1 MKKILLPVMA
11 LSASV
16 MSGQASAANG
26 TVNFI
31 GEIINSTCQ
40 VTSDSKNI
48 DVYLGKYPT
57 SAFKA
62 IGDKSASKAFQIN
75 LEQCEPGTYTVRFD
89 GNTVAGHPD
98 LLAVNGDGS
107 TAAAQGLGIE
117 ITDVNGKHFAIANQA
132 TGKGEEPTV
141 TVVDDKTAVFNLQ
154 ARYRAYAKT
163 VTAGLANATSPFTI
177 EYK

>member
-16 MSGQASAANG
+16 MSGQVSAANG
-26 TVNFI
+26 TVNFT
-31 GEIINSTCQ
+31 GQIINSTCQ
-40 VTSDSKNI
+40 VASGDDKNI

-89 GNTVAGHPD
+89 GNSVPGHPD
-98 LLAVNGDGS
+98 LLAVSGDGS

-117 ITDVNGKHFAIANQA
+117 ITDINGKHFAIANKP
-132 TGKGEEPTV
+132 TGEEPTV
-141 TVVDDKTAVFNLQ
+141 KVVGDKKAVFNLQ
-154 ARYRAYAKT
+154 ARYRAYADT

>member
-26 TVNFI
+26 TVNFT
-31 GEIINSTCQ
+31 GQIINSTCQ
-40 VTSDSKNI
+40 VSGDSATI

-75 LEQCEPGTYTVRFD
+75 LDQCEPGTYTVRFD

-98 LLAVNGDGS
+98 LLAVSSDS
-107 TAAAQGLGIE
+107 TAAAAQGLGIE
-117 ITDVNGKHFAIANQA
+117 ITDINGKHFAIANKP
-132 TGKGEEPTV
+132 TGEEPTV
-141 TVVDDKTAVFNLQ
+141 KVVGDKKAVFNLQ
-154 ARYRAYAKT
+154 ARYRAYADT
-163 VTAGLANATSPFTI
+163 VTAGPANATSPFTI